1 MLHVSSPV
9 ALGLGNQGKLA
20 RCMWKYGLVSQA
32 EYQVG
37 QGTLG
42 SRQNNQLWAQSWG
55 CPEAMGHACS
65 QHSLLCFRI
74 TSGIGKSFCFINVKL
89 Y

>member
-1 MLHVSSPV
+1 MEI
-9 ALGLGNQGKLA
+9 
-20 RCMWKYGLVSQA
+20 RCGVSQA
-32 EYQVG
+32 EYEVG

-55 CPEAMGHACS
+55 CPEAMGHAYS
-65 QHSLLCFRI
+65 QCFLVRFRI
-74 TSGIGKSFCFINVKL
+74 TSGTGKSSCFINMKL